1 MLSFE
6 SNLLSSKAQGSM
18 GQNSP
23 SKFSAS
29 KLFGFGGE
37 SKKEQEASP
46 ALEEQNNPGNFSNS
60 FSTQAI
66 KMETKLEVFKKD
78 DQGPT
83 ALSYNFDDEPILAGN
98 TWDVSNNDVAVFNDT
113 EEDDDEEEEEDE
125 VEQKETKSSDV
136 IGFHDDF

>member
-1 MLSFE
+1 
-6 SNLLSSKAQGSM
+6 M

-46 ALEEQNNPGNFSNS
+46 ALEQQNNPSNFSNS

-66 KMETKLEVFKKD
+66 KMETKLDVFKKD
-78 DQGPT
+78 DSGQTTLP
-83 ALSYNFDDEPILAGN
+83 YNFDEEPILAGN
-98 TWDVSNNDVAVFNDT
+98 TWEDSNNDVGVFNDT
-113 EEDDDEEEEEDE
+113 DDDEEEEEE
-125 VEQKETKSSDV
+125 EEEQKGTKSSDV
-136 IGFHDDF
+136 IGFDDDF

>member
-1 MLSFE
+1 
-6 SNLLSSKAQGSM
+6 M

-37 SKKEQEASP
+37 SKKEQEAP
-46 ALEEQNNPGNFSNS
+46 PTLEEQNNPSNFSNS

-66 KMETKLEVFKKD
+66 KMETKLDVFKKD
-78 DQGPT
+78 DSGPS
-83 ALSYNFDDEPILAGN
+83 ALSYNFDEEPILAGN
-98 TWDVSNNDVAVFNDT
+98 TWGDPTKDVAVFNDT
-113 EEDDDEEEEEDE
+113 DDDDEEEEEEEDE
-125 VEQKETKSSDV
+125 VEQKGTKSSDV

>member
-1 MLSFE
+1 
-6 SNLLSSKAQGSM
+6 M

-46 ALEEQNNPGNFSNS
+46 ALEQQNNPSNFSNS

-66 KMETKLEVFKKD
+66 KMETKLDVFKKD
-78 DQGPT
+78 DSGQT
-83 ALSYNFDDEPILAGN
+83 ALPYNFDEEPILAGN
-98 TWDVSNNDVAVFNDT
+98 TWEDSNNDVGVFNDT
-113 EEDDDEEEEEDE
+113 DDDEEEEEE
-125 VEQKETKSSDV
+125 EEQKGTKSSDV
-136 IGFHDDF
+136 IGFNDEF

>member
-1 MLSFE
+1 MDVI
-6 SNLLSSKAQGSM
+6 LLKKLKSVLFKAQGSM

-37 SKKEQEASP
+37 SKKEQETSP
-46 ALEEQNNPGNFSNS
+46 AFEERNNPSNFSNS

-78 DQGPT
+78 DPT
-83 ALSYNFDDEPILAGN
+83 PPSYNFDEEPILAGN
-98 TWDVSNNDVAVFNDT
+98 TWDDSNNDATIFNDT
-113 EEDDDEEEEEDE
+113 EEEEEEENE
-125 VEQKETKSSDV
+125 EEQKGTKSSDV
-136 IGFHDDF
+136 IGFDEDF